1 MLKAS
6 GDTGVRLVV
15 DLANNMIRNGII
27 PYDWEIS
34 FIIKIYKGKG
44 DALIRVTTEVLNWLT
59 MSCKELRE

>member
-44 DALIRVTTEVLNWLT
+44 DALIRVTIEVLNWLI

>member
-6 GDTGVRLVV
+6 GDTGVRLVA

-44 DALIRVTTEVLNWLT
+44 DALIRVTTEVLNWLI

>member
-34 FIIKIYKGKG
+34 FIIKIYEGKG
-44 DALIRVTTEVLNWLT
+44 DALIRVTTEVLNWLI

>member
-1 MLKAS
+1 MLKGS

-44 DALIRVTTEVLNWLT
+44 DALIRVTTEVLNWLI

>member
-44 DALIRVTTEVLNWLT
+44 DALIRVTTEVLNWLI